1 MYKIIKHMTVRH
13 EVKGQLAKLLATED
27 LIVESKK
34 VETACFNVHTRV
46 LTLPMW
52 DKASN
57 NVYDALVG
65 HEVGHALFT
74 PDSNWF
80 EEIDIPMGIVNVVE
94 DARIEKMM
102 KRKYAG
108 LSKTF
113 YSGYHEL
120 SDSDFFKIQGKNLNT
135 FNFADR
141 VNLYYKI
148 GNYNDIP
155 LKNDREK
162 ELLSMVGATETFEDV
177 LDVSK
182 LLHEYCK
189 QEIEDMKKE
198 LEQKMEEEE
207 QAQMFGGSGSGLGG
221 SSDENSDEEINS
233 DTQYQVVDAE
243 EEDDESDFED
253 QPSSNISISQIPAAE
268 LDAAIQK
275 IEGGEGGIE
284 ISSATALD
292 RSIQNLNKSDS
303 VQNEY
308 FELPQVNTGHIII
321 DNAHIHKCIE
331 IEWSEQI
338 KNKKTH
344 QYLESE
350 YDPSKYV
357 LESLNDAKK
366 DFKDFKKSAQKEV
379 NYLVKEFEMKKS
391 ASAYAR
397 AATSRTGVLD
407 TTKLHTYKYNEDLF
421 KKVTVLPDGK
431 NHGLV
436 FILDW
441 SGSMNSVMLDTVKQ
455 LYNLIWFCRKIQVP
469 FEVYAFTNCYP
480 NPNTKTSY
488 EVKEG
493 VAQIDGSFSL
503 MNLLTHKVNT
513 KTLESQMENIYLIAK
528 ALAWQYTN
536 YYNIPLGMGL
546 SGTPLNETL
555 VCLHEILPQ
564 FKKDNQVEKVQ
575 CVILTDGEAHPLRF
589 HHEFSHRWGE
599 ECEKYMGTSYI
610 GENCILRDRKTGNTY
625 AFDDNSFTMT
635 DVLLQNLRDK
645 FTDVNFIGFRILP
658 PREAS
663 YFAKRYVEYG
673 DELEKIMKVWRKEK
687 SFAIKKSGYHVYFG
701 LSASALDSDDS
712 FEVKEDATK
721 TDIKKAFFKSLK
733 GKKMNKKIL
742 SEFIEFVA

>member
-1 MYKIIKHMTVRH
+1 MTVRH

-80 EEIDIPMGIVNVVE
+80 EELDIPMGIVNVVE

-221 SSDENSDEEINS
+221 SSDENSDEEINN

-357 LESLNDAKK
+357 LESLNDARK

-701 LSASALDSDDS
+701 LSASALDSDDA

>member
-1 MYKIIKHMTVRH
+1 MTVRH

-221 SSDENSDEEINS
+221 SSDENSDEEINN

-321 DNAHIHKCIE
+321 DNAHIHKLIE
-331 IEWSEQI
+331 LEWNDQI
-338 KNKKTH
+338 TNSKTH

-350 YDPSKYV
+350 YDPAKYV
-357 LESLNDAKK
+357 LESLNEAKK

-564 FKKDNQVEKVQ
+564 FKKDNKVEKVQ

-701 LSASALDSDDS
+701 LSSSALDSDDT

>member
-1 MYKIIKHMTVRH
+1 MTVRH

-221 SSDENSDEEINS
+221 SSDENSDEEINN
-233 DTQYQVVDAE
+233 DTQYQVVDA

-321 DNAHIHKCIE
+321 DNAHIHKLIE
-331 IEWSEQI
+331 LEWNDQI
-338 KNKKTH
+338 TNSKTH

-357 LESLNDAKK
+357 LESLNDARK

-599 ECEKYMGTSYI
+599 ESEKYMGTSYI

-701 LSASALDSDDS
+701 LSASALDSDDA

>member
-1 MYKIIKHMTVRH
+1 MTVRH

-221 SSDENSDEEINS
+221 SSDENSDEEINN

-331 IEWSEQI
+331 LEWSEQI
-338 KNKKTH
+338 TNKKTH

-357 LESLNDAKK
+357 IESLNDARK

-701 LSASALDSDDS
+701 LSASALDSDDA

>member
-1 MYKIIKHMTVRH
+1 MTVRH

-221 SSDENSDEEINS
+221 SSDENSDEEINN

-284 ISSATALD
+284 ISSATELD
-292 RSIQNLNKSDS
+292 RSIQNLNRSDS
-303 VQNEY
+303 IQNEY

-331 IEWSEQI
+331 LEWSDQI
-338 KNKKTH
+338 TNKKTH

-357 LESLNDAKK
+357 LESLNDARK

-701 LSASALDSDDS
+701 LSASALDSDDT

>member
-1 MYKIIKHMTVRH
+1 MTVRH

-189 QEIEDMKKE
+189 KEIEDMKKE

-221 SSDENSDEEINS
+221 SSDESSDEEINN
-233 DTQYQVVDAE
+233 DTQYQVVDA

-331 IEWSEQI
+331 LEWSEQI
-338 KNKKTH
+338 TNKKTH

-488 EVKEG
+488 AIKEG

-701 LSASALDSDDS
+701 LSASALDSDDA

>member
-1 MYKIIKHMTVRH
+1 MTVRH

-113 YSGYHEL
+113 FSGYHEL

-155 LKNDREK
+155 IKNDREK

-221 SSDENSDEEINS
+221 SSDENSDEEINN
-233 DTQYQVVDAE
+233 DTQYQAVDAE

-331 IEWSEQI
+331 LEWSEQI
-338 KNKKTH
+338 TNKKTH

-357 LESLNDAKK
+357 IESLNDARK

-701 LSASALDSDDS
+701 LSASALDSDDA

>member
-1 MYKIIKHMTVRH
+1 MTVRH

-221 SSDENSDEEINS
+221 SSDENSDEEINN

-284 ISSATALD
+284 ISSATELD

-331 IEWSEQI
+331 LEWSEQI
-338 KNKKTH
+338 TNKKTH

-701 LSASALDSDDS
+701 LSASALDSDDT

>member
-1 MYKIIKHMTVRH
+1 MTVRH

-221 SSDENSDEEINS
+221 SSDENSDEEINN

-331 IEWSEQI
+331 LEWSDQI
-338 KNKKTH
+338 TNKKTH

-357 LESLNDAKK
+357 IESLNDAKK

-701 LSASALDSDDS
+701 LSASALDSDDT

>member
-1 MYKIIKHMTVRH
+1 MTVRH

-221 SSDENSDEEINS
+221 SSDENSDEEINN

-488 EVKEG
+488 EIKEG

-528 ALAWQYTN
+528 ALAWNYTN

-564 FKKDNQVEKVQ
+564 FKKDNKVEKVQ

-701 LSASALDSDDS
+701 LSASALDSDDA

>member
-1 MYKIIKHMTVRH
+1 MTVRH

-80 EEIDIPMGIVNVVE
+80 EEIKIPMGIVNVVE

-182 LLHEYCK
+182 SLHEYCK

-221 SSDENSDEEINS
+221 SSDENSDEEINN

-331 IEWSEQI
+331 LEWSEQI
-338 KNKKTH
+338 TNKKTH

-357 LESLNDAKK
+357 IESLNDARK

-488 EVKEG
+488 EIKEG

-701 LSASALDSDDS
+701 LSASALDSDDA

-733 GKKMNKKIL
+733 GKKTNKKIL

>member
-1 MYKIIKHMTVRH
+1 MTVRH

-221 SSDENSDEEINS
+221 SSDENSDEEINN

-331 IEWSEQI
+331 LEWSDQI
-338 KNKKTH
+338 TNKKTH
-344 QYLESE
+344 QYLESQ

-357 LESLNDAKK
+357 IESLNDARK

-701 LSASALDSDDS
+701 LSASALDSDDT

>member
-1 MYKIIKHMTVRH
+1 M
-13 EVKGQLAKLLATED
+13 
-27 LIVESKK
+27 
-34 VETACFNVHTRV
+34 
-46 LTLPMW
+46 
-52 DKASN
+52 
-57 NVYDALVG
+57 
-65 HEVGHALFT
+65 
-74 PDSNWF
+74 
-80 EEIDIPMGIVNVVE
+80 
-94 DARIEKMM
+94 
-102 KRKYAG
+102 
-108 LSKTF
+108 
-113 YSGYHEL
+113 
-120 SDSDFFKIQGKNLNT
+120 
-135 FNFADR
+135 
-141 VNLYYKI
+141 
-148 GNYNDIP
+148 
-155 LKNDREK
+155 
-162 ELLSMVGATETFEDV
+162 
-177 LDVSK
+177 
-182 LLHEYCK
+182 
-189 QEIEDMKKE
+189 
-198 LEQKMEEEE
+198 
-207 QAQMFGGSGSGLGG
+207 
-221 SSDENSDEEINS
+221 
-233 DTQYQVVDAE
+233 
-243 EEDDESDFED
+243 
-253 QPSSNISISQIPAAE
+253 
-268 LDAAIQK
+268 DAAIQK

-303 VQNEY
+303 IQNEY

-331 IEWSEQI
+331 LEWNDQI
-338 KNKKTH
+338 TNRKTH
-344 QYLESE
+344 QYLDSTH
-350 YDPSKYV
+350 DPSKVV
-357 LESLNDAKK
+357 LESLNEAKK

-407 TTKLHTYKYNEDLF
+407 TTKLHTYKYSEDLF

-493 VAQIDGSFSL
+493 VAQIDGCFSL

-528 ALAWQYTN
+528 ALSWNYTN

-625 AFDDNSFTMT
+625 AFDENSFTMT

-673 DELEKIMKVWRKEK
+673 DELEKIMKVWKKEK

-701 LSASALDSDDS
+701 LSASALDSDDT

>member
-1 MYKIIKHMTVRH
+1 MTVRH

-221 SSDENSDEEINS
+221 SSDENSDEEINN

-331 IEWSEQI
+331 LEWNEQI
-338 KNKKTH
+338 TNKKTH

-701 LSASALDSDDS
+701 LSASALDSDDT

>member
-1 MYKIIKHMTVRH
+1 MTVRH

-221 SSDENSDEEINS
+221 SSDESSDEEINN
-233 DTQYQVVDAE
+233 DTQYQVVDA

-701 LSASALDSDDS
+701 LSASALDSDDT

>member
-1 MYKIIKHMTVRH
+1 MTVRH

-198 LEQKMEEEE
+198 LEQKMEEE
-207 QAQMFGGSGSGLGG
+207 AQMFGGSGSGLGG
-221 SSDENSDEEINS
+221 SSDENSDEEINN

-331 IEWSEQI
+331 LEWNDQI
-338 KNKKTH
+338 TNKKTH

>member
-1 MYKIIKHMTVRH
+1 MTVRH

-221 SSDENSDEEINS
+221 SSDENSDEEINN

-331 IEWSEQI
+331 LEWSEQI
-338 KNKKTH
+338 TNKKTH

-663 YFAKRYVEYG
+663 YFAKRYVE
-673 DELEKIMKVWRKEK
+673 
-687 SFAIKKSGYHVYFG
+687 
-701 LSASALDSDDS
+701 
-712 FEVKEDATK
+712 
-721 TDIKKAFFKSLK
+721 
-733 GKKMNKKIL
+733 
-742 SEFIEFVA
+742 

>member
-1 MYKIIKHMTVRH
+1 MTVRH

-221 SSDENSDEEINS
+221 SSDENSDEEINT
-233 DTQYQVVDAE
+233 DTQYQAVDAE

-331 IEWSEQI
+331 LEWSEQI
-338 KNKKTH
+338 TNKKTH

-701 LSASALDSDDS
+701 LSASALDSDDT

>member
-1 MYKIIKHMTVRH
+1 MTVRH

-34 VETACFNVHTRV
+34 VDTACFNVHTRV

-221 SSDENSDEEINS
+221 SSDENSDEEINN

-331 IEWSEQI
+331 LEWNDQI
-338 KNKKTH
+338 ANKKTH

-357 LESLNDAKK
+357 IESLNDAKK

-701 LSASALDSDDS
+701 LSASALDSDDA

>member
-1 MYKIIKHMTVRH
+1 MTVRH

-80 EEIDIPMGIVNVVE
+80 EEINIPMGIVNVVE

-221 SSDENSDEEINS
+221 SSDENSDEEINN

-331 IEWSEQI
+331 LEWSEQI
-338 KNKKTH
+338 TNKKTH

-701 LSASALDSDDS
+701 LSASALDSDDT

>member
-1 MYKIIKHMTVRH
+1 MTVRH

-34 VETACFNVHTRV
+34 VDTACFNVHTRV

-221 SSDENSDEEINS
+221 SSDENSDEEINN

-284 ISSATALD
+284 ISSATELD

-331 IEWSEQI
+331 LEWSDQI
-338 KNKKTH
+338 TNKKTH

-701 LSASALDSDDS
+701 LSASALDSDDT

>member
-1 MYKIIKHMTVRH
+1 MTVRH

-221 SSDENSDEEINS
+221 SSDENSDEEINN

-284 ISSATALD
+284 ISSATELD
-292 RSIQNLNKSDS
+292 RSIQNLNRSDS

-331 IEWSEQI
+331 LEWSEQI
-338 KNKKTH
+338 TNKKTH

-357 LESLNDAKK
+357 LESLNDARK

-701 LSASALDSDDS
+701 LSASALDSDDA

>member
-1 MYKIIKHMTVRH
+1 MTVRH

-162 ELLSMVGATETFEDV
+162 EFLSMVGATETFEDV

-221 SSDENSDEEINS
+221 SSDENSDEEINN

-284 ISSATALD
+284 ISSATELD

-338 KNKKTH
+338 TNKKTH

-701 LSASALDSDDS
+701 LSASALDSDDT

>member
-1 MYKIIKHMTVRH
+1 MTVRH

-221 SSDENSDEEINS
+221 SSDENSDEEINN

-331 IEWSEQI
+331 LEWSDQI
-338 KNKKTH
+338 ANKKTH

-701 LSASALDSDDS
+701 LSASALDSDDT

>member
-1 MYKIIKHMTVRH
+1 MTVRH

-221 SSDENSDEEINS
+221 SSDENSDEEINN

-284 ISSATALD
+284 ISSATELD

-331 IEWSEQI
+331 LEWSDQI
-338 KNKKTH
+338 TNKKTH

-357 LESLNDAKK
+357 IESLNDARK

-625 AFDDNSFTMT
+625 AFDDNSFTIT

-701 LSASALDSDDS
+701 LSSSALDSDDT

>member
-1 MYKIIKHMTVRH
+1 MTVRH

-221 SSDENSDEEINS
+221 SSDENSDEEINN

-331 IEWSEQI
+331 LEWSEQI

-357 LESLNDAKK
+357 IESLNDAKK

-528 ALAWQYTN
+528 ALAWNYTN

-701 LSASALDSDDS
+701 LSASALDSDDT

>member
-1 MYKIIKHMTVRH
+1 MTVRH

-221 SSDENSDEEINS
+221 SSDENSDEEINN

-331 IEWSEQI
+331 LEWSEQI
-338 KNKKTH
+338 TNKKTH

-357 LESLNDAKK
+357 IESLNDARK

-564 FKKDNQVEKVQ
+564 FKKDNKVEKVQ

-701 LSASALDSDDS
+701 LSASALDSDDA

>member
-1 MYKIIKHMTVRH
+1 MTVRH

-34 VETACFNVHTRV
+34 VDTACFNVHTRV

-221 SSDENSDEEINS
+221 SSDENSDEEINN

-338 KNKKTH
+338 ANKKTH

-357 LESLNDAKK
+357 LESLNNAKK

-493 VAQIDGSFSL
+493 VAQIDPSFSL

-528 ALAWQYTN
+528 ALAWNYTN

-701 LSASALDSDDS
+701 LSASALDSDDT

>member
-1 MYKIIKHMTVRH
+1 MTVRH

-221 SSDENSDEEINS
+221 SSDENSDEEINN

-331 IEWSEQI
+331 LEWREQI
-338 KNKKTH
+338 TNKKTH

-357 LESLNDAKK
+357 IESLNDARK

-488 EVKEG
+488 EIKEG

-528 ALAWQYTN
+528 ALAWNYTN

-564 FKKDNQVEKVQ
+564 FKKDNKVEKVQ

-701 LSASALDSDDS
+701 LSASALDSDDT

-742 SEFIEFVA
+742 SELIEFVA

>member
-1 MYKIIKHMTVRH
+1 MTVRH

-221 SSDENSDEEINS
+221 SSDENSDEEINN

-331 IEWSEQI
+331 LEWSDQI
-338 KNKKTH
+338 TNKKTH

-528 ALAWQYTN
+528 ALAWNYTN

-701 LSASALDSDDS
+701 LSASALDSDDT

>member
-1 MYKIIKHMTVRH
+1 MTVRH

-221 SSDENSDEEINS
+221 SSDENSDEEINT

-303 VQNEY
+303 IQNEY

-331 IEWSEQI
+331 LEWSEQI
-338 KNKKTH
+338 TNKKTH

-357 LESLNDAKK
+357 IESLNDARK

-625 AFDDNSFTMT
+625 AFDENSFTMT

-701 LSASALDSDDS
+701 LSASALDSDDT

>member
-1 MYKIIKHMTVRH
+1 MTVRH

-221 SSDENSDEEINS
+221 SSDENSDEEINN

-284 ISSATALD
+284 ISSATELD
-292 RSIQNLNKSDS
+292 RSIQNLNRSDS

-338 KNKKTH
+338 TNKKTH

-701 LSASALDSDDS
+701 LSASALDSDDT

>member
-1 MYKIIKHMTVRH
+1 MTVRH

-34 VETACFNVHTRV
+34 VDTASFNVHTRV

-80 EEIDIPMGIVNVVE
+80 EKLNIPMGIVNVVE

-113 YSGYHEL
+113 YTGYHEL
-120 SDSDFFKIQGKNLNT
+120 SDSDFFQIEGKDLDM

-141 VNLYYKI
+141 VNLYFKI

-155 LKNDREK
+155 FKNDREN
-162 ELLSMVGATETFEDV
+162 ELVSMVGSTETFDDV
-177 LDVSK
+177 LKVSK
-182 LLHEYCK
+182 LVHDYCK

-198 LEQKMEEEE
+198 LEQMREEE
-207 QAQMFGGSGSGLGG
+207 AKMFGGMDGGSFGG
-221 SSDENSDEEINS
+221 SSDEDSDQEINN
-233 DTQYQVVDAE
+233 DTEYQTVDGG
-243 EEDDESDFED
+243 DESED
-253 QPSSNISISQIPAAE
+253 ENQSSSNISISQIPSEE

-275 IEGGEGGIE
+275 IENGEGGIDV
-284 ISSATALD
+284 SSATAFD
-292 RSIQNLNKSDS
+292 RSIQNLNRKDS

-308 FELPQVNTGHIII
+308 FELPKVSTDHIII
-321 DNAHIHKCIE
+321 DNAQIHRNIVN
-331 IEWSEQI
+331 EWNDQI
-338 KNKKTH
+338 QKKETNKYT
-344 QYLESE
+344 
-350 YDPSKYV
+350 DPNCDIAQLTRDSMDVARK
-357 LESLNDAKK
+357 E
-366 DFKDFKKSAQKEV
+366 FKDFKKSAQKEV

-407 TTKLHTYKYNEDLF
+407 TTKLHTFRYNEDLF
-421 KKVTVLPDGK
+421 KKVTTLPDGK

-441 SGSMNSVMLDTVKQ
+441 SGSMNSVMLDTIKQ
-455 LYNLIWFCRKIQVP
+455 LYNLIWFCRKIQIP

-480 NPNTKTSY
+480 NPNFQASY

-493 VAQIDGSFSL
+493 VAQLDDNFSL
-503 MNLLTHKVNT
+503 MNLLTHKVNS
-513 KTLESQMENIYLIAK
+513 KTLESQMENIYLVAK
-528 ALAWQYTN
+528 AVSWTYSN
-536 YYNIPLGMGL
+536 YYNVPLGMGL

-555 VCLHEILPQ
+555 VCLHDILPQ
-564 FKKDNQVEKVQ
+564 FKKENKVEKVQ

-589 HHEFSHRWGE
+589 HREFTRTWNDQCDS
-599 ECEKYMGTSYI
+599 YMGTSYV
-610 GENCILRDRKTGNTY
+610 GDNCILRDRKTGHTY
-625 AFDDNSFTMT
+625 TFDSNVFSMT

-645 FTDVNFIGFRILP
+645 FSDVNFIGFRILP

-663 YFAKRYVEYG
+663 YFARRYMGYG
-673 DELEKIMKVWRKEK
+673 SELEKTMKVWRKEK
-687 SFAIKKSGYHVYFG
+687 AFSIKKSGYHVYFG
-701 LSASALDSDDS
+701 LSAQALDSDGG

-721 TDIKKAFFKSLK
+721 TDIKRAFFKSLK

>member
-1 MYKIIKHMTVRH
+1 MTVRH

-221 SSDENSDEEINS
+221 SSDENSDEEINN

-284 ISSATALD
+284 ISSATELD

-331 IEWSEQI
+331 LEWSDQI
-338 KNKKTH
+338 TNKKTH

-357 LESLNDAKK
+357 LESLNDARK

-564 FKKDNQVEKVQ
+564 FKKDNKVEKVQ

-701 LSASALDSDDS
+701 LSASALDSDDT

>member
-1 MYKIIKHMTVRH
+1 MTVRH

-221 SSDENSDEEINS
+221 SSDENSDEEINN
-233 DTQYQVVDAE
+233 DTQYQAVDAE

-321 DNAHIHKCIE
+321 DNAHIHKLIE
-331 IEWSEQI
+331 LEWSEQI
-338 KNKKTH
+338 TNKKTH

-357 LESLNDAKK
+357 IESLNDARK

-503 MNLLTHKVNT
+503 MNLLTHKVNS

-701 LSASALDSDDS
+701 LSASALDSDDT

>member
-1 MYKIIKHMTVRH
+1 MTVRH

-221 SSDENSDEEINS
+221 SSDENSDEEINN

-331 IEWSEQI
+331 LEWSEQI
-338 KNKKTH
+338 TNKKTH

-357 LESLNDAKK
+357 LESLNDARK

-701 LSASALDSDDS
+701 LSASALDSDDA

>member
-1 MYKIIKHMTVRH
+1 MTVRH

-34 VETACFNVHTRV
+34 VETASFNVHTRV

-80 EEIDIPMGIVNVVE
+80 EELKIPMGIVNVVE
-94 DARIEKMM
+94 DVRIEKMM

-113 YSGYHEL
+113 YTGYHEL
-120 SDSDFFKIQGKNLNT
+120 SDSDFFQIEGKNLHT

-155 LKNDREK
+155 FKNDREK

-177 LDVSK
+177 LHVSN

-198 LEQKMEEEE
+198 LEQKKEEE
-207 QAQMFGGSGSGLGG
+207 AQMFGGLDGG
-221 SSDENSDEEINS
+221 FGDLSDEDSDEEINN
-233 DTQYQVVDAE
+233 DTQYEVADA

-253 QPSSNISISQIPAAE
+253 QPSSNLPISEIPAEE

-275 IEGGEGGIE
+275 IEAGEGGIE
-284 ISSATALD
+284 ITSATALD
-292 RSIQNLNKSDS
+292 RSIQNLNRSDS
-303 VQNEY
+303 IQNEY
-308 FELPQVNTGHIII
+308 FELPKINVDHIII
-321 DNAHIHKCIE
+321 DNAHIHKCIQL
-331 IEWSEQI
+331 EWGDQLRKGET
-338 KNKKTH
+338 NH
-344 QYLESE
+344 
-350 YDPSKYV
+350 YV
-357 LESLNDAKK
+357 DSQRDTSNMVLQSMNEVRK

-407 TTKLHTYKYNEDLF
+407 TTKLHTYKYSEDLF
-421 KKVTVLPDGK
+421 KKVTILPDGK

-436 FILDW
+436 FVLDW
-441 SGSMNSVMLDTVKQ
+441 SGSMNQVMLDTIKQ

-480 NPNTKTSY
+480 NPNTRTSY

-493 VAQIDGSFSL
+493 LAQLDNSFSL
-503 MNLLTHKVNT
+503 MNLLTHKVNS
-513 KTLESQMENIYLIAK
+513 KTLESQMESIYMIAK
-528 ALAWQYTN
+528 GFSWTYTN

-546 SGTPLNETL
+546 SGTPLNEAL

-575 CVILTDGEAHPLRF
+575 CVVLTDGEAHPLRF
-589 HHEFSHRWGE
+589 HKEFTRRYGE
-599 ECEKYMGTSYI
+599 ECDRYMGTSYI

-625 AFDDNSFTMT
+625 AFDDNTFSMT
-635 DVLLQNLRDK
+635 DVLLKNLRDK

-663 YFAKRYVEYG
+663 YFAKRYIGYG
-673 DELEKIMKVWRKEK
+673 DELEKTMKVWRKEK

-701 LSASALDSDDS
+701 LSATALDSDDT

>member
-1 MYKIIKHMTVRH
+1 MTVRH

-34 VETACFNVHTRV
+34 VDTACFNVHTRV

-221 SSDENSDEEINS
+221 SSDENSDEEINN

-331 IEWSEQI
+331 LEWSEQI
-338 KNKKTH
+338 TNKKTH

-701 LSASALDSDDS
+701 LSASALDSDDT